1 MGGFVEECVI
11 VFLNNFRTL
20 SLNRD
25 KSLITHRSSG
35 RKYDC
40 WTKGLGF
47 DFRVEQSITGLF
59 SDF

>member
-40 WTKGLGF
+40 WTRGLLL
-47 DFRVEQSITGLF
+47 GLF
-59 SDF
+59 RIRKNSQW